1 MFYNILKKIFFK
13 LVELYNF
20 IFNVYGYYVFQIE
33 MTYNFDGKTDV
44 YTKNKFWLTEQKC
57 WLYKDEPEEHWADVT
72 NNYLTIGKTPS
83 GISDILYKIKYI
95 YNKKSYGCLT
105 DDPSTDV
112 SKIAAQPMTFKLPLK
127 EVKLLDEDNQ
137 VIRDVTK
144 KYIKLLGPNGN
155 FHNYLTP
162 KVYDL
167 FMYNDYKYIQ
177 VTNIIGQTKTVDIQ
191 STLDQ
196 LL

>member
-1 MFYNILKKIFFK
+1 
-13 LVELYNF
+13 
-20 IFNVYGYYVFQIE
+20 

-44 YTKNKFWLTEQKC
+44 YTKNKFWLTEQKY
-57 WLYKDEPEEHWADVT
+57 WLYKDEPEEHWVDVT
-72 NNYLTIGKTPS
+72 NNYLTIGKTPH
-83 GISDILYKIKYI
+83 GISDILYKIKYR
-95 YNKKSYGCLT
+95 YNKKSYVCLT

-112 SKIAAQPMTFKLPLK
+112 SKIKAPPMTFKLPLK
-127 EVKLLDEDNQ
+127 EVKLLDEDNK